1 MLVSL
6 RGEKKRCKT
15 IDTKKDGADGS
26 GQPLC
31 VCFAYLRQICCLVS
45 GTEGSP
51 LTNWGCFWEIQTR
64 VCNIHGQLLGVY
76 TGFFLSLSLSLS
88 LFLSVS
94 LYFSSVR
101 PKRVLVFFSDFSLL
115 VPSNASLSLSS
126 SGPRK
131 TWSTFPGSPT
141 LTFSWTMGKSTVLL
155 DSRKLRMVIYF
166 GRQTSNVM
174 CRSIHRRIYC
184 RWSLPRSERYIS
196 VVLARDNLHSKY

>member
-1 MLVSL
+1 MCLFCLSETNL
-6 RGEKKRCKT
+6 LSCKRHRRVAFDKL
-15 IDTKKDGADGS
+15 G
-26 GQPLC
+26 
-31 VCFAYLRQICCLVS
+31 V
-45 GTEGSP
+45 
-51 LTNWGCFWEIQTR
+51 FWEIQTW

-76 TGFFLSLSLSLS
+76 TGFLSFSLSL
-88 LFLSVS
+88 S

-101 PKRVLVFFSDFSLL
+101 PKRVPVFFSDFSLL

-126 SGPRK
+126 GGPRK

-174 CRSIHRRIYC
+174 RRSIHGRIYC